1 MLIMNLDE
9 RCYIC
14 PRQCG
19 VDRNINRGFC
29 GANNKIKINK
39 VMLHK
44 WEEPVISDGN
54 GSGAIFFSN
63 CSLKCVFCQ
72 NYQISHNGIGEEI
85 TALQLANIFK
95 DLEKQGANNI
105 NLVSPTHYTKQII
118 QALNIYK
125 PKIPIVWNTSGY
137 EKVETIK
144 MLKDYVDIYL
154 TDLKYVDENISLKY
168 SGAKDYFKYCSSAI
182 MQMRENQPQD
192 IIENGIMKK
201 GMIVRHLVLPSNIK
215 DSKKV
220 LDFINK
226 NLSNNT
232 MISLMS
238 QYIPYYKAN
247 NFKEINRTLKPLE
260 YKIVVNYAN
269 KLGFS
274 NGFVQDLTSADS
286 KYTPKF

>member
-1 MLIMNLDE
+1 MDLDE

-29 GANNKIKINK
+29 GANNKIKIDK
-39 VMLHK
+39 VILHK

-72 NYQISHNGIGEEI
+72 NYKISHNGAGEEI
-85 TALQLANIFK
+85 SALQLANIFK
-95 DLEKQGANNI
+95 NLENQGANNI

-137 EKVETIK
+137 EKVETIR
-144 MLKDYVDIYL
+144 MLKGYVDIFL

-182 MQMRENQPQD
+182 IQMRENQPKD
-192 IIENGIMKK
+192 IIENGLMKK
-201 GMIVRHLVLPSNIK
+201 GMIVRHLVLPSNVE
-215 DSKKV
+215 DSKRV
-220 LDFINK
+220 LDFIAK
-226 NLSNNT
+226 ELSNKT

-238 QYIPYYKAN
+238 QYIPCYKAN

-274 NGFVQDLTSADS
+274 NGFVQELTSADS

>member
-1 MLIMNLDE
+1 MNLDE

-201 GMIVRHLVLPSNIK
+201 GMIVRHLVLPSNIE

-220 LDFINK
+220 LDFINR

>member
-201 GMIVRHLVLPSNIK
+201 GMIVRHLVLPSNIE

-220 LDFINK
+220 LDFINR